1 MVLIVEGTDQLMHIV
16 VTVHNAVVDYTNL
29 TFCVAINRRKYIF
42 LAIPSNTLLLAG
54 YLLPHKR
61 YVQHLYDNLTES
73 QSNES
78 NEGVVERHRVSCQVG
93 VHLKNLD
100 KDLLGNVL
108 CDLEVW
114 HFQTFLVLIQ
124 QDCHSSV
131 TKPLLF
137 LNPKQ

>member
-1 MVLIVEGTDQLMHIV
+1 MVLIIEGTDQLMHIV
-16 VTVHNAVVDYTNL
+16 VTIHNAVVDYTNV
-29 TFCVAINRRKYIF
+29 TFCLGINRRKYIF
-42 LAIPSNTLLLAG
+42 LAIASNTLLLAG

-61 YVQHLYDNLTES
+61 YVQHLDDNLTES
-73 QSNES
+73 QSNER
-78 NEGVVERHRVSCQVG
+78 NEGVVERQRISCEVG

-124 QDCHSSV
+124 QHLQSSV
-131 TKPLLF
+131 TKPLFF